1 MRVKGIRRKATGGRE
16 RGNLKQRDNIMSHE
30 PPDITSRMVTHGMG
44 LAKKYNK
51 NTSKLATPCD
61 GVKIHGRFVK

>member
-1 MRVKGIRRKATGGRE
+1 
-16 RGNLKQRDNIMSHE
+16 MSQK
-30 PPDITSRMVTHGMG
+30 PLDITTRVVTHGMG

-51 NTSKLATPCD
+51 NTSKLATPSN